1 MAVRRDQNDLLKGL
15 KCPVSIF
22 AGREDTLILSSE
34 AEAMAAVIP
43 GSRLK
48 IFEKAGHLI
57 PIEAPEEFQK
67 CLEEF
72 LDS

>member
-1 MAVRRDQNDLLKGL
+1 M
-15 KCPVSIF
+15 
-22 AGREDTLILSSE
+22 T
-34 AEAMAAVIP
+34 AVIP

-72 LDS
+72 LDT